1 MEPPSRALPKRER
14 IAKRADFL
22 KTYETGRKQFAR
34 FIVVFAAANA
44 LGHPRIG
51 ITTTKKLGKA
61 NVRNRFR
68 RWVREVYRMNR
79 QGLGL
84 DQLAMD
90 IVVNVKPSAS
100 TASFEEFSKDLTRA
114 LSRLAGSP
122 RP

>member
-22 KTYETGRKQFAR
+22 EIYEKGRKQFSR
-34 FIVVFAAANA
+34 FVVVFAADNA

-51 ITTTKKLGKA
+51 ITATKKLGKS

-68 RWVREVYRMNR
+68 RWVRETYRTNR
-79 QGLGL
+79 HGLGL
-84 DQLAMD
+84 EACSIDV
-90 IVVNVKPSAS
+90 VVNIKPSAAS
-100 TASFEEFSKDLTRA
+100 ASFEEFSKDLVRA
-114 LSRLAGSP
+114 LGRLAGTP